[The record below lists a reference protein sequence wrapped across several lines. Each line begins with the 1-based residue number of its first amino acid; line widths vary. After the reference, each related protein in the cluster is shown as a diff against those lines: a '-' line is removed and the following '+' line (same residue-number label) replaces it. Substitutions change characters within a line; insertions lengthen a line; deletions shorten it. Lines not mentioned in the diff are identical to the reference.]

1 MTHEG
6 DAIGIVDVVAG
17 ECAQVSEVVGGLSDE
32 FLATRAL
39 EIAVHGLDLADLLG

>member
-6 DAIGIVDVVAG
+6 DAIGIIDVGAG

-32 FLATRAL
+32 FLAPRAL